1 MKTGYQ
7 IAKRNI
13 PSQVSVL
20 GPRTEQDCRGRCYL
34 PQTSFQISSPLRSLR
49 PSRSKS
55 RARASIGDSLP
66 SNPGTSDLI
75 LGNPTKNARKR
86 LSSLESKDV
95 FWNQRTHFYSG
106 VKKKRTKT
114 NPFQPP
120 TNLGA
125 LVSWW
130 SIQSVK
136 PSQAQSSPVKPSQ
149 AQSSSVKLSQARSS
163 SVKLGQAQSSSVKV

>member
-86 LSSLESKDV
+86 LSSLESKNV

-106 VKKKRTKT
+106 ELANSVKT
-114 NPFQPP
+114 NPFHPQSILVPWW
-120 TNLGA
+120 LGGE
-125 LVSWW
+125 S
-130 SIQSVK
+130 K
-136 PSQAQSSPVKPSQ
+136 RSSPVKPSQ
-149 AQSSSVKLSQARSS
+149 AQSRHNRVKTPEYATSEPLQNFLNA
-163 SVKLGQAQSSSVKV
+163 K